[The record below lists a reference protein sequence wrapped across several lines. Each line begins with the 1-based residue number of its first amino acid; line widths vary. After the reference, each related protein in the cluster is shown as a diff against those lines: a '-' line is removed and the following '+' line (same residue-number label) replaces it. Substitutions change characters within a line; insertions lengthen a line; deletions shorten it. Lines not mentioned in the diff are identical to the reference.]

1 MEGSTLSSEKKE
13 KHNIFHQ
20 NGGKRWERGRFGPGC
35 VTLGSI
41 QTPPGIGIGMD
52 CVGLNRDHPSS
63 HPATREGVNACTLE
77 RAACA
82 PSVQTRPKRK
92 IRDMPQGSAARA
104 RMDRL
109 KRTVPVRSPGGVQ
122 ADGTGNASPPPP
134 PPGHTAARAHDMRIH
149 PQPPPSTHP
158 PPPVSGSASITLPR
172 PPNTA
177 AAQLF
182 VPAAV
187 AAIANAS
194 AVAVDRTSARL
205 FCAIEQS
212 FPDDDGNSLEN
223 FQGGCD
229 DRAVILGA
237 VGFSAKGETQ

>member
-1 MEGSTLSSEKKE
+1 MPLSVLRRLFLGLITKKL
-13 KHNIFHQ
+13 NQPVFHRQSQ
-20 NGGKRWERGRFGPGC
+20 NQRCRCGP
-35 VTLGSI
+35 
-41 QTPPGIGIGMD
+41 
-52 CVGLNRDHPSS
+52 
-63 HPATREGVNACTLE
+63 
-77 RAACA
+77 
-82 PSVQTRPKRK
+82 
-92 IRDMPQGSAARA
+92 
-104 RMDRL
+104 
-109 KRTVPVRSPGGVQ
+109 
-122 ADGTGNASPPPP
+122 
-134 PPGHTAARAHDMRIH
+134 
-149 PQPPPSTHP
+149 
-158 PPPVSGSASITLPR
+158 LPR

-229 DRAVILGA
+229 DRALILGA

>member
-1 MEGSTLSSEKKE
+1 MLRPSKRDRRERFVICRKAARRGPGWIASSEP
-13 KHNIFHQ
+13 F
-20 NGGKRWERGRFGPGC
+20 
-35 VTLGSI
+35 
-41 QTPPGIGIGMD
+41 
-52 CVGLNRDHPSS
+52 
-63 HPATREGVNACTLE
+63 
-77 RAACA
+77 
-82 PSVQTRPKRK
+82 
-92 IRDMPQGSAARA
+92 
-104 RMDRL
+104 
-109 KRTVPVRSPGGVQ
+109 RSEVQ
-122 ADGTGNASPPPP
+122 AVSRRMAPEMHLPRPP

-223 FQGGCD
+223 FQGRCD

-237 VGFSAKGETQ
+237 VGFSAKRETQ